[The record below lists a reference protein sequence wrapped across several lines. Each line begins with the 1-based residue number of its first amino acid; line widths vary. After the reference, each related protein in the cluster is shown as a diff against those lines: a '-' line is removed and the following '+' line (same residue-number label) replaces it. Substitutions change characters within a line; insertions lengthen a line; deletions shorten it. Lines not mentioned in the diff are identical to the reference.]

1 MKKISQLSVQRVDER
16 IVVKNE
22 FKNFADTLFMTAF
35 LIKAIAK
42 TNKIKPEEVLD
53 ILKGGLSGSDN
64 KDGTILLNT
73 EQTQNQKA
81 IECLKEIKAYIEKNE
96 SPSFVQTLDGYWF
109 ISSKKLFEYIN
120 TKIKELEGE

>member
-22 FKNFADTLFMTAF
+22 FKNFVDTLFMTAF

-53 ILKGGLSGSDN
+53 ILKSGLSGSDN
-64 KDGTILLNT
+64 KDGTILLNI
-73 EQTQNQKA
+73 EENQNQKA
-81 IECLKEIKAYIEKNE
+81 IECLEDIKKYIFDNIMFPDERE
-96 SPSFVQTLDGYWF
+96 FAEDIG
-109 ISSKKLFEYIN
+109 EYIYA
-120 TKIKELEGE
+120 KIKELEGEKE